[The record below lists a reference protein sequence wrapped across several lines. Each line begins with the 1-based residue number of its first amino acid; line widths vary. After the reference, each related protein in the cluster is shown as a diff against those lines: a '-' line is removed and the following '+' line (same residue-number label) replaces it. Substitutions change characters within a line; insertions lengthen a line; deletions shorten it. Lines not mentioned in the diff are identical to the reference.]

1 MLAKSPGFT
10 AAAVICLA
18 LGIGATSAIFSV
30 VHAVL
35 LRPLGYRDPG
45 RLVRLYTEFPKFP
58 NGGLRRFWTSP
69 PEYDELK
76 RDLASW
82 ESLDAW
88 STGGV
93 NLGGA
98 ADPIRVTAASV
109 TGGLF
114 PSLGVSPALGRAITP
129 ADDVPGAPLVALIS
143 HNLWQHAFAGDRGIV
158 GRVIQVDGANAN
170 IVGVMPQSFSFPPG
184 ELDPPEVWAPMQLP
198 PPDPRRRG
206 SHFLNLIGRLKP
218 GVAWRQAQDEIAR
231 HVAQSADRIGQKNH
245 PFSPDNHP

>member
-1 MLAKSPGFT
+1 MSTFFKDLRYAARMLAKSPGFT

-45 RLVRLYTEFPKFP
+45 QLIRLYTEFPKFP

-76 RDLASW
+76 HDLSSW

-88 STGGV
+88 TTGGV
-93 NLGGA
+93 NLAGA
-98 ADPIRVTAASV
+98 ADPIRVTSAGV

-114 PSLGVSPALGRAITP
+114 PSLGVSPEFGRAITP
-129 ADDVPGAPLVALIS
+129 QDDIPGAPTVAILS
-143 HNLWQHAFAGDRGIV
+143 HDLWQRAFAGDRGVI
-158 GRVIQVDGANAN
+158 GRVIQINGSNAN
-170 IVGVMPQSFSFPPG
+170 IVGVMPQSFAFPPANSIRRKSG
-184 ELDPPEVWAPMQLP
+184 SPCNS
-198 PPDPRRRG
+198 RRRIQN
-206 SHFLNLIGRLKP
+206 S
-218 GVAWRQAQDEIAR
+218 VAAT
-231 HVAQSADRIGQKNH
+231 
-245 PFSPDNHP
+245 FSFSWDA

>member
-76 RDLASW
+76 RNLASW

-88 STGGV
+88 AIGGV

-98 ADPIRVTAASV
+98 AEPIRVTAASV

-114 PSLGVSPALGRAITP
+114 PSLGVSPELGRAITP
-129 ADDVPGAPLVALIS
+129 ADDVPGAPLVAIIS
-143 HNLWQHAFAGDRGIV
+143 HDLWQRAFAADRGIV
-158 GRVIQVDGANAN
+158 GRVIQVDGAGAS
-170 IVGVMPQSFSFPPG
+170 IVGVMPQSFS
-184 ELDPPEVWAPMQLP
+184 
-198 PPDPRRRG
+198 
-206 SHFLNLIGRLKP
+206 
-218 GVAWRQAQDEIAR
+218 
-231 HVAQSADRIGQKNH
+231 
-245 PFSPDNHP
+245 

>member
-1 MLAKSPGFT
+1 VPTFFKDLRYAARILAKSPGFT

-88 STGGV
+88 ATGGV

-98 ADPIRVTAASV
+98 ADPIRVTGASV

-114 PSLGVSPALGRAITP
+114 PSLGVSPELGRGITP
-129 ADDVPGAPLVALIS
+129 QDDTPGASLVVVLFD
-143 HNLWQHAFAGDRGIV
+143 LWQRAFAG
-158 GRVIQVDGANAN
+158 
-170 IVGVMPQSFSFPPG
+170 
-184 ELDPPEVWAPMQLP
+184 
-198 PPDPRRRG
+198 
-206 SHFLNLIGRLKP
+206 
-218 GVAWRQAQDEIAR
+218 AR
-231 HVAQSADRIGQKNH
+231 PAECAG
-245 PFSPDNHP
+245 